1 MRIIAVIVLLFE
13 ILKEANSLKCQYN
26 DWGKHEEDPKEVTC
40 EPDEEFCVYVEEL
53 SMPPNLDSPPMIHDG
68 KFRRRCIGLKGYKGL
83 DTKEGCI
90 VWPSYKIRLAD
101 APGYWQP
108 PMTYCY
114 CKQNNCNNNCTAG
127 EKCTKKTVPD
137 GTQDPLRCP
146 DGLEYDECDSD
157 CKPSGV
163 DQVTNPAATE
173 TNVTTA
179 EDKKE
184 DSKATENPDDSTVED
199 KGEDSQATEAATE
212 DGKGEDSK
220 ATEKSEGATGEPESG
235 TDATKTS
242 GCQRIANSF
251 TFLKIVVIFIG
262 IY

>member
-1 MRIIAVIVLLFE
+1 V
-13 ILKEANSLKCQYN
+13 
-26 DWGKHEEDPKEVTC
+26 
-40 EPDEEFCVYVEEL
+40 
-53 SMPPNLDSPPMIHDG
+53 
-68 KFRRRCIGLKGYKGL
+68 RRAR
-83 DTKEGCI
+83 
-90 VWPSYKIRLAD
+90 
-101 APGYWQP
+101 
-108 PMTYCY
+108 
-114 CKQNNCNNNCTAG
+114 
-127 EKCTKKTVPD
+127 KKTVPD
-137 GTQDPLRCP
+137 GTQDVP